1 MKFTVEDAK
10 SAQAIAYV
18 QAELFREYSLQQDG
32 SMAMF
37 RVNLTVLM
45 VSTCMSA
52 PHADTC
58 TLTCTYTHM
67 HIHMHISTLIWCV
80 MLVIDSLM

>member
-1 MKFTVEDAK
+1 MTENGMKFTVEDAK

-52 PHADTC
+52 RTLPRVHLHAHTH
-58 TLTCTYTHM
+58 TCTYTC
-67 HIHMHISTLIWCV
+67 TLAHLSGV
-80 MLVIDSLM
+80 

>member
-1 MKFTVEDAK
+1 MTENGMKFTVEDAK

-52 PHADTC
+52 LTHVHLHAHTH
-58 TLTCTYTHM
+58 TCTYTC
-67 HIHMHISTLIWCV
+67 TLAHLSGV
-80 MLVIDSLM
+80 

>member
-1 MKFTVEDAK
+1 MTENGMKFTVEDAK

-52 PHADTC
+52 HTLTHVHLHAHTH
-58 TLTCTYTHM
+58 TCTYTC
-67 HIHMHISTLIWCV
+67 TLAHLSGV
-80 MLVIDSLM
+80 